1 MSRRKTRRQGSST
14 LKWLVIIVL
23 ILVIGYVVYRE
34 LGIGV
39 NVENGAEGPVIKVD
53 IPSVQIP
60 TIEIKLPSPVPS
72 QPSPPPATAQPAPPP
87 DGGDTAAPSPEP
99 EGWYDIYFTTP
110 RYPDK
115 PEYHSGGLDAQLV
128 AFINTAQQTIDI
140 AAYDFDLENVAEAL
154 AQAAGRGVRVRM
166 VTDSDTLD
174 RALGRQSLLPSS
186 LTSGNDREL
195 LNSLAMAAK
204 SDTLLIKR
212 AIDIVKR
219 AKIEVVGDGRP
230 AIMHDKFVVVDGRA
244 IWTGSWNFTDGD
256 TYRLNNNAI
265 KIVSR
270 QLAQNY
276 TAEFEKMFVQ
286 RSFGPNKPAGG
297 TEPLVNL
304 QGVQIENYFAP
315 KDGVADKI
323 AGRIAQAQQSI
334 HFLAF
339 SFTNDTIGN
348 AMLARAKAGVS
359 VAGVFETTG
368 SETQFSEYDKMR
380 KAKLDVLQDGNP
392 YVMHHKVIIID
403 GRTVIFGSFN
413 FSNNADKDN
422 DENLL
427 IVDDPTL
434 AQAFEAEFQRV
445 REVALNPLKK

>member
-1 MSRRKTRRQGSST
+1 MSRRKSRRKGFPI
-14 LKWLVIIVL
+14 LKWLIIIGLIVL
-23 ILVIGYVVYRE
+23 VGYFVYRE
-34 LGIGV
+34 LGIDV
-39 NVENGAEGPVIKVD
+39 DVEPGSDGPVIKIDV
-53 IPSVQIP
+53 PSIQIP
-60 TIEIKLPSPVPS
+60 TIEIKLPTPVASTPPAAEP
-72 QPSPPPATAQPAPPP
+72 PSPGSA
-87 DGGDTAAPSPEP
+87 DAPSPEP
-99 EGWYDIYFTTP
+99 EGWYNIYFTTP

-115 PEYHSGGLDAQLV
+115 PAYHSGGLDAQLV
-128 AFINTAQQTIDI
+128 AFINTAQQTVDI
-140 AAYDFDLENVAEAL
+140 AAYDFDLENVAQAL
-154 AQAAGRGVRVRM
+154 AAAAARGVRVRM

-174 RALGRQSLLPSS
+174 RALGRQSLLPQS

-195 LNSLAMAAK
+195 LNSLAVIAK
-204 SDTLLIKR
+204 SDTPQIKQ
-212 AIDIVKR
+212 AIDIVRR
-219 AKIEVVGDGRP
+219 AKITIVGDERL
-230 AIMHDKFVVVDGRA
+230 AIMHNKFVVVDGRA
-244 IWTGSWNFTDGD
+244 VWTGSWNFTDGD

-276 TAEFEKMFVQ
+276 TAEFENMFVQ
-286 RSFGPNKPAGG
+286 RSFGPNKPAGA
-297 TEPLVNL
+297 TEPLVTL
-304 QGVQIENYFAP
+304 QGVSIENYFAP
-315 KDGVADKI
+315 EDGVADKI
-323 AGRIAQAQQSI
+323 AGHLAQAQQSI

-339 SFTNDTIGN
+339 SFTNDVIGN
-348 AMLARAKAGVS
+348 AMLARAQAGVS
-359 VAGVFETTG
+359 VSGVFETTG
-368 SETQFSEYDKMR
+368 SETQYSEYGKMR

-403 GRTVIFGSFN
+403 GHTVIFGSFN

>member
-1 MSRRKTRRQGSST
+1 V
-14 LKWLVIIVL
+14 LVVL
-23 ILVIGYVVYRE
+23 VGYFVYRE

-39 NVENGAEGPVIKVD
+39 KVEPSTNGPVIKINVPT
-53 IPSVQIP
+53 IAIP
-60 TIEIKLPSPVPS
+60 TIELKLPTPVAGQPG
-72 QPSPPPATAQPAPPP
+72 QPPTAVQPTQPPSPGSAN
-87 DGGDTAAPSPEP
+87 APSPAP

-115 PEYHSGGLDAQLV
+115 PAYHSGGLDTQLV
-128 AFINTAQQTIDI
+128 AFINSAQQTIDI
-140 AAYDFDLENVAEAL
+140 AAYDFDLENVANAL
-154 AQAAGRGVRVRM
+154 AEAATRGVRVRM

-174 RALGRQSLLPSS
+174 RALGRQSLLPQS

-195 LNSLAMAAK
+195 LNSIAALSK
-204 SDTLLIKR
+204 SDTPQIKQ

-219 AKIEVVGDGRP
+219 AKIKIIGDERP

-244 IWTGSWNFTDGD
+244 VWTGSWNFTDGD
-256 TYRLNNNAI
+256 TYHLNNNAI
-265 KIVSR
+265 KIVSS

-286 RSFGPNKPAGG
+286 RSFGPKKPAGG
-297 TEPLVNL
+297 TEPLVTL
-304 QGVQIENYFAP
+304 QGVQIENYFSP
-315 KDGVADKI
+315 EDGVADKI
-323 AGRIAQAQQSI
+323 ASRLALAQQSI

-339 SFTNDTIGN
+339 SFTNDVIGS
-348 AMLARAKAGVS
+348 AMRVRAKAGVS
-359 VAGVFETTG
+359 VVGVFEKTG
-368 SETQFSEYDKMR
+368 SETQYSEYGKMR

-403 GRTVIFGSFN
+403 GHTVIFGSFN
-413 FSNNADKDN
+413 FSDNADTDN

-445 REVALNPLKK
+445 REMAQNPPKK